1 MGEPRW
7 PPALWA
13 EGRWER
19 TPRAVRGGAA
29 IFQPGSGGQ
38 GGRRGG
44 GGGRGR
50 SAPRLRGSERG
61 SRRPKMAAAAGDV
74 RGAALGARPGLG
86 AAAAAAAEARFI
98 SSAKVSRARRAA
110 GRAPFPASP

>member
-1 MGEPRW
+1 MAARPVGLGGVGAD
-7 PPALWA
+7 PA
-13 EGRWER
+13 
-19 TPRAVRGGAA
+19 RAVRGGAA

-38 GGRRGG
+38 GGRRGEG

-86 AAAAAAAEARFI
+86 AAAAAEARVI